1 MASVGTAVIIVDVLQ
16 VSLDLLDGG
25 LGSYSGI
32 GVTSAVE
39 GNEVPG
45 TEAER
50 VSHVS
55 EVADQELMTAPETQ
69 TEHSVSCVSVVLR
82 TFHIVCV
89 QNCLLVFQSVLLKHK
104 FYIENR
110 I

>member
-1 MASVGTAVIIVDVLQ
+1 MTSDFTAVIIVDVLQ

-25 LGSYSGI
+25 LGSYSGT

-45 TEAER
+45 IEAER

-55 EVADQELMTAPETQ
+55 EVADQEPMTVPETQ
-69 TEHSVSCVSVVLR
+69 TEHSVSDGVPYRVCPELPAGISVYTSETNIL
-82 TFHIVCV
+82 I
-89 QNCLLVFQSVLLKHK
+89 
-104 FYIENR
+104 
-110 I
+110 

>member
-1 MASVGTAVIIVDVLQ
+1 MASVDTAVIIVDVLQ
-16 VSLDLLDGG
+16 GSLDLLDGE
-25 LGSYSGI
+25 LGSYSGT

-45 TEAER
+45 IEAER

-55 EVADQELMTAPETQ
+55 VVADKGPKTVPETE

-82 TFHIVCV
+82 TFHYGCV
-89 QNCLLVFQSVLLKHK
+89 QNCLLVYQSILLKQK
-104 FYIENR
+104 F
-110 I
+110 

>member
-1 MASVGTAVIIVDVLQ
+1 MSSVDTTVIIVDVLQ
-16 VSLDLLDGG
+16 VSLGLLDGE
-25 LGSYSGI
+25 LGSYSGT

-45 TEAER
+45 IEAER

-55 EVADQELMTAPETQ
+55 EVADQEPMTVPETQ
-69 TEHSVSCVSVVLR
+69 TEHSVSCVSVVSR
-82 TFHIVCV
+82 TFHMGCV
-89 QNCLLVFQSVLLKHK
+89 QNCLLVYQSILLKHK